1 MTSKFLTISAALVA
15 LSATPAMAQP
25 NAWLGTAASY
35 APDDY
40 RASYADA
47 RRAAHDNGYKDG
59 LKRGEQAAR
68 DRRPLDLQRERDY
81 RSADGGYNRNYGDR
95 NRYRDNYRG
104 GFERGYRDGY
114 DRRHNGTAGY
124 GAFQNGIR
132 DGYSKAVDD
141 IEDRKHPNARL
152 HKWYREGDRDYDK
165 RYGSKDA
172 YKLEYRR
179 GFEQGYERAYREA
192 RRY

>member
-1 MTSKFLTISAALVA
+1 MTAKSLMISAALVA
-15 LSATPAMAQP
+15 LSAAPAAAQP
-25 NAWLGTAASY
+25 NGWLSPVASY

-40 RASYADA
+40 RVSYADA
-47 RRAAHDNGYKDG
+47 RRVAHENGYKDG

-68 DRRPLDLQRERDY
+68 DRRPLDLDRERAY
-81 RSADGGYNRNYGDR
+81 RNADGGYNRNYGDR
-95 NRYRDNYRG
+95 NLYRDSYRG
-104 GFERGYRDGY
+104 GFARGYRDGY
-114 DRRHNGTAGY
+114 NRRHSGTAGY
-124 GAFQNGIR
+124 GAYQNGIR

-141 IEDRKHPNARL
+141 IEDRKYPDARK

-179 GFEQGYERAYREA
+179 GFEAGYARAYRERA
-192 RRY
+192 RY